1 MSQSESALVRLE
13 DSLVRVLQRLRDL
26 QSKNTELEEK
36 VYRLRKEL
44 EDIKKK
50 NKTKSQRI
58 ERMDRN
64 HLRIRAGVEKIVRKI
79 DTLEEPI
86 R

>member
-50 NKTKSQRI
+50 NK
-58 ERMDRN
+58 
-64 HLRIRAGVEKIVRKI
+64 
-79 DTLEEPI
+79 
-86 R
+86 